1 MENASPGLVRPPGRR
16 ERNKQKV
23 RQRLYSSALALFTE
37 QGYDRTS
44 IDEIAELA
52 DVARGTF
59 FNYFHRKEDLISE
72 WGHQRRARLRERL
85 DAPMPPEGREHTEA
99 RLRRCM
105 SALADINEEERETT
119 AAMLMAWVKA
129 GRPLLEEP
137 YASAI
142 FAEVVEAGLAHG
154 EVAPGVSP
162 LHVSNVVRDAYLGV
176 LYRWAQAGGAG
187 MCLHVELESVLQIL
201 LYGILRPGPPSTMDT
216 CTYDVYRIQVPHG
229 LA

>member
-1 MENASPGLVRPPGRR
+1 MENVSCGLVRPPGRR

-23 RQRLYSSALALFTE
+23 RQRLYSSALTLFAE

-59 FNYFHRKEDLISE
+59 FNYFHRKEDLIGE
-72 WGHQRRARLRERL
+72 WGLQRRALLRERL
-85 DAPMPPEGREHTEA
+85 DASTPPGAYERTEA

-105 SALADINEEERETT
+105 TALADINEEERETT
-119 AAMLMAWVKA
+119 IAMLMAWAKA

-137 YASAI
+137 YAC
-142 FAEVVEAGLAHG
+142 EVFEEIVAAGVAHG
-154 EVAPGVSP
+154 ELGPELSP
-162 LHVSNVVRDAYLGV
+162 PQVSNVVRDAYLGV
-176 LYRWAQAGGAG
+176 LYRWAQAGGTG
-187 MCLHVELESVLQIL
+187 VCLHAELESLLQIL
-201 LYGILRPGPPSTMDT
+201 LHGVLRSGRPAGARPHEAYGLPA
-216 CTYDVYRIQVPHG
+216 PHG